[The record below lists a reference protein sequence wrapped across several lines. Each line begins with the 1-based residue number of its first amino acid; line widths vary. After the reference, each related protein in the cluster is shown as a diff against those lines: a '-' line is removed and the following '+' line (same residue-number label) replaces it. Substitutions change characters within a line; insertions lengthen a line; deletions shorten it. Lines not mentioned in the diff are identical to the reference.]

1 MNEIITHFMSEAQ
14 IIDSQVSNV
23 MHIRRENLQKFTESI
38 VSECIWRLMVI
49 KEEAIDNNW
58 RADEAMS
65 IAITDISEHFGVQE

>member
-38 VSECIWRLMVI
+38 VSECIWRLMVL
-49 KEEAIDNNW
+49 KEEAIVNNW

-65 IAITDISEHFGVQE
+65 IAITDISEHFGVEE

>member
-38 VSECIWRLMVI
+38 VSECIWRLMVL

>member
-1 MNEIITHFMSEAQ
+1 MSEAQ

-38 VSECIWRLMVI
+38 VSECIWRLMVL

>member
-38 VSECIWRLMVI
+38 VSECIWRLMVL

-65 IAITDISEHFGVQE
+65 IAITDISEHFGVEE

>member
-23 MHIRRENLQKFTESI
+23 MHIKRENLQKFTESI

-65 IAITDISEHFGVQE
+65 IAITDISEHFGVEE